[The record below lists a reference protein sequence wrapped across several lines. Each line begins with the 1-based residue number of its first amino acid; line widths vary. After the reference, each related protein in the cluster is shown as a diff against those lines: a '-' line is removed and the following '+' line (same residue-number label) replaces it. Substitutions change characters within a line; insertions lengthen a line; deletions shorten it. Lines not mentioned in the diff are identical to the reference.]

1 MNKWEII
8 KGPII
13 TEKSNDLLEKENKY
27 TFKVALE
34 ANKVEIKQAIEA
46 IYKVKVVDIATV
58 RVLPKRRRVGKY
70 EGYRSAYKNRKN
82 LRQPLSLRS
91 SGHKCR
97 ILHLQGSW

>member
-1 MNKWEII
+1 MTKWEII

-46 IYKVKVVDIATV
+46 IYKVKVVDIATG

-70 EGYRSAYKNRKN
+70 EGYRSAYKKAIVKLAADNKIDAFN
-82 LRQPLSLRS
+82 
-91 SGHKCR
+91 
-97 ILHLQGSW
+97 I

>member
-1 MNKWEII
+1 MKKWEII

-70 EGYRSAYKNRKN
+70 EGYRSAYKKAIVKLAKDDKIDAFN
-82 LRQPLSLRS
+82 
-91 SGHKCR
+91 
-97 ILHLQGSW
+97 I

>member
-1 MNKWEII
+1 MTKWEII

-13 TEKSNDLLEKENKY
+13 TEKSNDLLENEGKY

-70 EGYRSAYKNRKN
+70 EGYRSAYKKAIVKLAADNKIDAFN
-82 LRQPLSLRS
+82 
-91 SGHKCR
+91 
-97 ILHLQGSW
+97 I

>member
-1 MNKWEII
+1 MTKWEII

-46 IYKVKVVDIATV
+46 IYNVKVVDIATI

-70 EGYRSAYKNRKN
+70 EGYRSAYKKAIVKLAKDDKIDAFN
-82 LRQPLSLRS
+82 
-91 SGHKCR
+91 
-97 ILHLQGSW
+97 I

>member
-13 TEKSNDLLEKENKY
+13 TEKSNDLLENEGKY

-46 IYKVKVVDIATV
+46 IYNVKVVDIATI

-70 EGYRSAYKNRKN
+70 EGYRSAYKKAIVKLAKDDKIDAFN
-82 LRQPLSLRS
+82 
-91 SGHKCR
+91 
-97 ILHLQGSW
+97 I

>member
-13 TEKSNDLLEKENKY
+13 TEKSNDLLENENKY

-46 IYKVKVVDIATV
+46 IYNVKVVDIATI

-70 EGYRSAYKNRKN
+70 EGYRSTYKKAIVKLAKDDKIDAFN
-82 LRQPLSLRS
+82 
-91 SGHKCR
+91 
-97 ILHLQGSW
+97 I

>member
-70 EGYRSAYKNRKN
+70 EGYRSAYKKAIVKLAADNKIDAFN
-82 LRQPLSLRS
+82 
-91 SGHKCR
+91 
-97 ILHLQGSW
+97 I

>member
-1 MNKWEII
+1 MTKWEII

-27 TFKVALE
+27 TFKVALD

-46 IYKVKVVDIATV
+46 IYGVKVLDIATI

-70 EGYRSAYKNRKN
+70 EGYRPAYKKAIVKLAKDEKIDAFN
-82 LRQPLSLRS
+82 
-91 SGHKCR
+91 
-97 ILHLQGSW
+97 I

>member
-13 TEKSNDLLEKENKY
+13 TEKSNDLLENENKY
-27 TFKVALE
+27 TVKVALD

-46 IYKVKVVDIATV
+46 IYGVKVLDIATI

-70 EGYRSAYKNRKN
+70 EGYRPAYKKAIVKLAKDEKIDAFN
-82 LRQPLSLRS
+82 
-91 SGHKCR
+91 
-97 ILHLQGSW
+97 I

>member
-46 IYKVKVVDIATV
+46 IYNVKVVDIATV

-70 EGYRSAYKNRKN
+70 EGYRSAYKKAIVKLANDDKIDAFN
-82 LRQPLSLRS
+82 
-91 SGHKCR
+91 
-97 ILHLQGSW
+97 I

>member
-13 TEKSNDLLEKENKY
+13 TEKSNDLLENENKY
-27 TFKVALE
+27 TFKVALD

-46 IYKVKVVDIATV
+46 IYGVKVLDIATI

-70 EGYRSAYKNRKN
+70 EGYRPAYKKAIVKLAKDEKIEAFN
-82 LRQPLSLRS
+82 
-91 SGHKCR
+91 
-97 ILHLQGSW
+97 I

>member
-1 MNKWEII
+1 MKKWEII

-46 IYKVKVVDIATV
+46 IYNVKVVEVATI

-70 EGYRSAYKNRKN
+70 EGYRSAYKKAICKLADGQKIDAFN
-82 LRQPLSLRS
+82 
-91 SGHKCR
+91 
-97 ILHLQGSW
+97 I

>member
-27 TFKVALE
+27 TFKVSLE

-46 IYKVKVVDIATV
+46 IYKVKVVDISTV

-70 EGYRSAYKNRKN
+70 EGYRSAYKKAIVKLAKDDKIDAFN
-82 LRQPLSLRS
+82 
-91 SGHKCR
+91 
-97 ILHLQGSW
+97 I

>member
-27 TFKVALE
+27 TFKVALD

-46 IYKVKVVDIATV
+46 IYNVKVLDIATV

-70 EGYRSAYKNRKN
+70 EGYRPAYKKAIVKLAKDAKIDAFN
-82 LRQPLSLRS
+82 
-91 SGHKCR
+91 
-97 ILHLQGSW
+97 I

>member
-13 TEKSNDLLEKENKY
+13 TEKSNDLLENESKY

-34 ANKVEIKQAIEA
+34 ANKVEIKQAIES
-46 IYKVKVVDIATV
+46 IYNVKVLDINTV

-70 EGYRSAYKNRKN
+70 EGFRPAYKKAIVKLAKDEKIDAFN
-82 LRQPLSLRS
+82 
-91 SGHKCR
+91 
-97 ILHLQGSW
+97 I

>member
-46 IYKVKVVDIATV
+46 IYNVKVVDIATV

-70 EGYRSAYKNRKN
+70 EGYRSAYKKAIVKLDENQKIDAFN
-82 LRQPLSLRS
+82 
-91 SGHKCR
+91 
-97 ILHLQGSW
+97 I

>member
-58 RVLPKRRRVGKY
+58 RVLPKKRRVGKY
-70 EGYRSAYKNRKN
+70 EGYRSAYKKAIVKLAENDKIDAFN
-82 LRQPLSLRS
+82 
-91 SGHKCR
+91 
-97 ILHLQGSW
+97 I

>member
-13 TEKSNDLLEKENKY
+13 TEKSNDLLENENKY

-70 EGYRSAYKNRKN
+70 EGYRSAYKKAIVKLAADNKIDAFN
-82 LRQPLSLRS
+82 
-91 SGHKCR
+91 
-97 ILHLQGSW
+97 I